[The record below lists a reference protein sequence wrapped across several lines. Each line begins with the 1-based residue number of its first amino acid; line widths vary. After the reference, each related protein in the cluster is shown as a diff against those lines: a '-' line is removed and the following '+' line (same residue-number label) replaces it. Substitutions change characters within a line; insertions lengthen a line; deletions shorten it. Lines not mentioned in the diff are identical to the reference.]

1 MRPPAPVFASSLSR
15 EPDTA
20 RAIAA
25 VTQALRTQLAD
36 ARPDLL
42 VVFVSHHHGEGIE
55 QLGPALGRALQA
67 RTLIGCTGESIVGS
81 TQEIENGPALSA
93 FAAVLPWTQLRAFEV
108 SAAQEADGGFAFSG
122 LPPIEDRDRAS
133 VLLLADPYT
142 FPATDY
148 LAILNEQ
155 LPGLP
160 VTGGMASGGMGPG
173 QNMLFTS
180 DGIREVGAI
189 GIVLE
194 GAVEL
199 RSVVSQGCR
208 PIGRPLV
215 ITACKDNLVQK
226 LGGRKALDTLMEMLQ
241 GIDDEERELFTRAPF
256 LGLALDARKSSFQ
269 RGDFLVRGLMGIDPQ
284 AGAIAVADDSLRVG
298 MTVQFLARDASTAG
312 EDLAQLMSEAGSE
325 SSPGAQ
331 GALLFTCNGRG
342 SRMFDE
348 PNHDI
353 TRMQS
358 AFAAPI
364 PAAGF
369 FAAGEI
375 GPVGGRNFLHGFTAS
390 VALFRPRADMET

>member
-25 VTQALRTQLAD
+25 VTHALRTQLAD
-36 ARPDLL
+36 AKPDLL

-55 QLGPALGRALQA
+55 QLGPTLGRALQA

-93 FAAVLPWTQLRAFEV
+93 FAAVLPWTQLRAFQV

-173 QNMLFTS
+173 QNMLFS
-180 DGIREVGAI
+180 DGS
-189 GIVLE
+189 
-194 GAVEL
+194 VEWHT
-199 RSVVSQGCR
+199 S
-208 PIGRPLV
+208 PLV
-215 ITACKDNLVQK
+215 GDGTGAMDNIWLPRDSRGVERIDLQAWPTQP
-226 LGGRKALDTLMEMLQ
+226 RDTFVTQ
-241 GIDDEERELFTRAPF
+241 
-256 LGLALDARKSSFQ
+256 
-269 RGDFLVRGLMGIDPQ
+269 
-284 AGAIAVADDSLRVG
+284 
-298 MTVQFLARDASTAG
+298 
-312 EDLAQLMSEAGSE
+312 
-325 SSPGAQ
+325 
-331 GALLFTCNGRG
+331 
-342 SRMFDE
+342 
-348 PNHDI
+348 
-353 TRMQS
+353 
-358 AFAAPI
+358 
-364 PAAGF
+364 
-369 FAAGEI
+369 
-375 GPVGGRNFLHGFTAS
+375 
-390 VALFRPRADMET
+390 